1 MDKTIY
7 DVEKELEDIFA
18 TDRRGWVKMY
28 RLLDI
33 VDKQNL
39 WRREYTSFSEWLRD
53 YAKRK
58 NISAS
63 LLWHRRQAGRFYDDF
78 ISRANLA
85 GITEPQLEDVDVPVD
100 SLNIAER
107 IAGKSD
113 FAADELIHKIINR
126 ELTRQDLSSIWRNVK
141 AEKYAR
147 EKAYREWREPPAYAS
162 DVARIQTQ
170 DIILSLMKDYWLPD
184 AIFEENAR
192 LAIKDTNYV
201 ALGFNGRIRPMYRTA
216 ADFGVFNRVI
226 EEDTD
231 IDLMIAENCTIDAED
246 KGYRLNLHAIE
257 VKVDKKDF
265 LSVKEMDMYR
275 LFADYCWL
283 AVPEELCQDA
293 LEVVPDDW
301 GVILSD
307 GKKAYAAKIPA
318 KITEYLPTHND
329 ALMSFIL
336 QYQYQ

>member
-33 VDKQNL
+33 VDKKNL

-63 LLWHRRQAGRFYDDF
+63 LLWHRRQAGRFYDNF
-78 ISRANLA
+78 ISRANIA

-107 IAGKSD
+107 IAGKNE
-113 FAADELIHKIINR
+113 FEADDLIHKIINR
-126 ELTRQDLSSIWRNVK
+126 ELTRQDLSSIWKNVK

-162 DVARIQTQ
+162 NVAWIKTQ

-216 ADFGVFNRVI
+216 ADFGVFNRAI
-226 EEDTD
+226 EEDTN

>member
-33 VDKQNL
+33 VDKKNL

-63 LLWHRRQAGRFYDDF
+63 LLWHRRQAGRFYDNF
-78 ISRANLA
+78 ISRANIA

-126 ELTRQDLSSIWRNVK
+126 ELTRQDLFSIWRNVK

-216 ADFGVFNRVI
+216 ADFGVFNRAI
-226 EEDTD
+226 EEDTN

-275 LFADYCWL
+275 LYADYCWL
-283 AVPEELCQDA
+283 AVPEEICQDA
-293 LEVVPDDW
+293 LEFVPDDW
-301 GVILSD
+301 GVIVSD
-307 GKKAYAAKIPA
+307 GNKAYAAKIPA

-329 ALMSFIL
+329 ALMSFML

>member
-33 VDKQNL
+33 VDKKNL

-63 LLWHRRQAGRFYDDF
+63 LLWHRRQAGRFYDNF
-78 ISRANLA
+78 ISRANIA

-107 IAGKSD
+107 IAGENE
-113 FAADELIHKIINR
+113 FAADDLIRKIINR
-126 ELTRQDLSSIWRNVK
+126 ELTRQDLSSIWKNVK

-162 DVARIQTQ
+162 NVAWIKTQ

-216 ADFGVFNRVI
+216 ADFGVFNRAI
-226 EEDTD
+226 EEDTN

-283 AVPEELCQDA
+283 AVPEEICQDA
-293 LEVVPDDW
+293 LEFVPDDL
-301 GVILSD
+301 VIIVSD
-307 GKKAYAAKIPA
+307 SKKAYAAKKTA
-318 KITEYLPTHND
+318 KVTGYLPTHND
-329 ALMSFIL
+329 ALMCFML